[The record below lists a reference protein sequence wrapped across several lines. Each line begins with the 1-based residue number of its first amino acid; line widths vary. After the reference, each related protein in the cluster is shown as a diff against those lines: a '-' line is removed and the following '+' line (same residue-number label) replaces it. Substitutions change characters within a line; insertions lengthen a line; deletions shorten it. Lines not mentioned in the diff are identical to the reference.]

1 MAFPT
6 ESREINIFFF
16 FSKKASGDKGQG
28 PKSLLILG
36 NVLGARLLGS
46 SGFFPLFSSASHP
59 SFALSHDSLELRLLG
74 DN

>member
-6 ESREINIFFF
+6 ESREINLFFF
-16 FSKKASGDKGQG
+16 FSKKASGDRGQG

-46 SGFFPLFSSASHP
+46 SGFFSFIFFSQP
-59 SFALSHDSLELRLLG
+59 PQLCPQPRLLG
-74 DN
+74 AEAAWR